1 MPDRRPPVSEHVAA
15 VVAWIKNGEFDE
27 GDDLGHVMDAIRFQL
42 ETGAVA
48 FGWRLKIDGH
58 TLDEDDL
65 MHGAWED
72 VEKELGSSWLLF
84 TPTPSTTPA
93 TRARRIGALM
103 RAVYHHHLGLT
114 REEAAEK
121 VRTTRSADLI
131 AALEEVQV
139 IDPPK
144 D

>member
-1 MPDRRPPVSEHVAA
+1 MASEHTAS
-15 VVAWIKNGEFDE
+15 VVAWIKNGEFDDD
-27 GDDLGHVMDAIRFQL
+27 DDLKQIMDAIRFQI
-42 ETGAVA
+42 ETGAIA
-48 FGWRLKIDGH
+48 FGWRLHIDDT

-72 VEKELGSSWLLF
+72 VERELGSSWLLF
-84 TPTPSTTPA
+84 TPQPSTTPA

-121 VRTTRSADLI
+121 VRTTKSADLI
-131 AALEEVQV
+131 AALEEVQ
-139 IDPPK
+139 ITDPPK
-144 D
+144 G